1 MLGGVATPGED
12 DATLLRRYAAGDA
25 RAADQ
30 LVDRHGP
37 AVYAFVRRTLGDGS
51 HVDDLVQEAWLR
63 VLRGAGSFDGRSRFT
78 TWLFAVTRNACLDH
92 ARRRARSPEV
102 APPRQGSGD
111 GPVPERLDPA
121 PGVLDSIAKRELSGL
136 VEQAVADLSSVQ
148 REVFLLRETTD
159 LSFDEIAT
167 ALGLSKDTVKSRM
180 RYALGHVRRFLREQ
194 LGVRVA
200 GDEEDR
206 P

>member
-1 MLGGVATPGED
+1 MATPGED
-12 DATLLRRYAAGDA
+12 DASLLRRYAAGDA
-25 RAADQ
+25 RAADR
-30 LVDRHGP
+30 LVDRHGA
-37 AVYAFVRRTLGDGS
+37 AVYAFVRRTLGDGA

-63 VLRGAGSFDGRSRFT
+63 VLRGAGSFDGRARFT

-92 ARRRARSPEV
+92 ARRRARSPEA
-102 APPRQGSGD
+102 APAPRDAGD
-111 GPVPERLDPA
+111 GPDAGWGPVDPA
-121 PGVLDSIAKRELSGL
+121 PGVLDSVARRELSGL

-180 RYALGHVRRFLREQ
+180 RYALGHVRRFLRER
-194 LGVRVA
+194 LGVRV

>member
-1 MLGGVATPGED
+1 MARPGDED

-37 AVYAFVRRTLGDGS
+37 AVYAFVRRTLGDGA

-63 VLRGAGSFDGRSRFT
+63 VLRGASSFDG
-78 TWLFAVTRNACLDH
+78 
-92 ARRRARSPEV
+92 RARSPEV
-102 APPRQGSGD
+102 APPRPDDGD
-111 GPVPERLDPA
+111 GPVPERCDPA
-121 PGVLDSIAKRELSGL
+121 PGVLDAIARRELSGL

-180 RYALGHVRRFLREQ
+180 RYALGHVRRFLRDR

-200 GDEEDR
+200 DDEEAR